1 MEREVDQILIKAF
14 GQEVSECILDSY
26 KEIQSNY
33 LLRKWKPSELDS
45 GHFVESVRRAVENE
59 LFGSYTPI
67 DKQISDFN
75 DSVLIKY
82 ENSKGDES
90 FRILIPR
97 ILKSIYGIRNKRG
110 VGHIGKI
117 SPNEMDSTYI
127 LYATKWILSELV
139 RLKSNLSTNE
149 TQKLVDKIVERQI
162 EIIWESKNRNK
173 RILDPNMKAEKQIL
187 VFLSKENQLSE
198 KELIGM
204 VEYKNPTNFS
214 KILKKLHSKR
224 LIEYG
229 DNMCEITTRG
239 IIEAENIILTTKQK
253 I

>member
-1 MEREVDQILIKAF
+1 MEKEVDQILTKAF
-14 GQEVSECILDSY
+14 GQEISGCILDSY
-26 KEIQSNY
+26 KEIQGNF
-33 LLRKWKPSELDS
+33 LLEKWKPSELDS
-45 GHFVESVRRAVENE
+45 GHFVESVRRAIESE
-59 LFGSYTPI
+59 LFGNYTPI
-67 DKQISDFN
+67 NKPLSKFDDN
-75 DSVLIKY
+75 VLIKY
-82 ENSKGDES
+82 ENSKGDDS

-139 RLKSNLSTNE
+139 RLKSNLSTTE

-162 EIIWESKNRNK
+162 ELIWESKNKNK
-173 RILDPNMKAEKQIL
+173 RILDPNMQASKQIL
-187 VFLSKENQLSE
+187 IFLSKESPLSE

-204 VEYKNPTNFS
+204 VEYKNPTNFTNL
-214 KILKKLHSKR
+214 LKKLHSKR

-229 DNMCEITTRG
+229 NNSCEITPIGTK
-239 IIEAENIILTTKQK
+239 EAEKIILNTKQK
-253 I
+253 M